1 MEYFSQLICDC
12 QSGIIEKVCPM
23 TKKTRKT
30 LFFICLVL
38 FLLLAPIIVL
48 YSQGYRIDFD
58 AKKLTQTGGL
68 YLKTLPKQVE
78 VYLDDKLKEKTDF
91 FFGSILIENL
101 LPKEY
106 KIEVKKTGF
115 HSWQKTLSVKEKEVA
130 EAKSIIL
137 LPENVNFQT
146 LTQKTEEFWF
156 SPDEKKIVLFEGDSV
171 VEEETETWSLKLY
184 DLDKKLK
191 SHLIEEKDISKL
203 EADLI
208 NLTFSG
214 NSTLFLEIGTAEQTK
229 YFSLE
234 IDKAPPILKEVEA
247 PLLLLE
253 NEIYKEK
260 IPEDAMGFKISPDEK
275 KVVYFTDY
283 EIWILYLEEQTHQ
296 PRKEAGEKTFL
307 VRLSEKIGDAFWMN
321 SDYLVFNS
329 GDKIKI
335 TEADERDGLN
345 IIDIKEIKNPQ
356 MFWSENEKKLY
367 ILSENSLFCSSAL
380 LP

>member
-1 MEYFSQLICDC
+1 
-12 QSGIIEKVCPM
+12 M

-38 FLLLAPIIVL
+38 FLLLAPIIAL
-48 YSQGYRIDFD
+48 YSQGYRVDFD

-78 VYLDDKLKEKTDF
+78 VYLDDRLKEKTDF

-115 HSWQKTLSVKEKEVA
+115 HPWQKILSVKEKEVT
-130 EAKSIIL
+130 EAKSIVL
-137 LPENVNFQT
+137 FPENVDFQT
-146 LTQKTEEFWF
+146 LTERTEDFWF
-156 SPDEKKIVLFEGDSV
+156 SPDEKKIVLFEENSIL
-171 VEEETETWSLKLY
+171 EEETETWSLKLY

-191 SHLIEEKDISKL
+191 SHLIDEKDISKVQ
-203 EADLI
+203 ADLI
-208 NLTFSG
+208 NLTFSD
-214 NSTLFLEIGTAEQTK
+214 NSILFLEIGMAEQTK

-234 IDKAPPILKEVEA
+234 VDKAPSILKELEEPIL
-247 PLLLLE
+247 PLE
-253 NEIYKEK
+253 DEIYEEK
-260 IPEDAMGFKISPDEK
+260 IPENALGFKISPDEK

-321 SDYLVFNS
+321 SDYLVFNT

-335 TEADERDGLN
+335 TEVDERDGLN

-356 MFWSENEKKLY
+356 MFWCENEKILY
-367 ILSENSLFCSSAL
+367 ILSENVLLRSSAL